1 MDVLLKEMQEMDRN
15 YTSKPIMGP
24 SIVEQV
30 RSGENKDAFWPGPPK
45 NDESMAEVRN
55 SLLIHELPLLYLT
68 FILVLEA
75 IVKSRNKFFKI

>member
-45 NDESMAEVRN
+45 NDESMAEVKNISIIRQ
-55 SLLIHELPLLYLT
+55 LPPLYLT

-75 IVKSRNKFFKI
+75 IIKSRNKLIKI